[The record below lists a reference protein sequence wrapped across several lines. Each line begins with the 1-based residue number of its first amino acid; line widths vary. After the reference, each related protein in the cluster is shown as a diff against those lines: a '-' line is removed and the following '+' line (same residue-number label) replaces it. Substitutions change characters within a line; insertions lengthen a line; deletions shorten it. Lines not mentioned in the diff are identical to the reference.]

1 MKIFKRISRI
11 LITAIIVLFPF
22 VDSLASSVS
31 VPISVEWYH
40 GDKKWDQSPY
50 RSDVKVEAI
59 GNAPAVKD
67 DFFGIGDLSFT
78 FQGEFKSPGKY
89 EYLVYQTNDDI
100 IEENRSVFYDKT
112 VYRLIFYVQ
121 NSSKGLIVSAYAYN
135 NENYSDSNLGKSSE
149 IKFKNSDPNKNSG
162 SATKPNKP
170 SKTYPGKT
178 SQKDAPQAKP
188 KNTID
193 PEKASDQKE
202 ASKNKNSKANVQTG
216 IESVMPWLLV
226 LVAAIVAYCHT
237 KNDIFNNKARS

>member
-31 VPISVEWYH
+31 VPISVDWYY

-50 RSDVKVEAI
+50 RSDVKLEAI

-78 FQGEFKSPGKY
+78 FQREFKSPGKY

-112 VYRLIFYVQ
+112 VYRLIFNVQ
-121 NSSKGLIVSAYAYN
+121 NSSKGLIISAYAYN
-135 NENYSDSNLGKSSE
+135 NDNYSDSNIGKSSE
-149 IKFKNSDPNKNSG
+149 IKFRNSDPNKNSG

-170 SKTYPGKT
+170 NETDPGKT
-178 SQKDAPQAKP
+178 AQKDNPQAKP

-193 PEKASDQKE
+193 PAKAFGQKE
-202 ASKNKNSKANVQTG
+202 VSKNKNPKANVQTG
-216 IESVMPWLLV
+216 IESLMPWLLV
-226 LVAAIVAYCHT
+226 LLIAIIAYHHT
-237 KNDIFNNKARS
+237 KNDIFKNKARS

>member
-1 MKIFKRISRI
+1 MKFFKRISRI
-11 LITAIIVLFPF
+11 LITTIIVLFPF

-31 VPISVEWYH
+31 VPISVEWYY

-50 RSDVKVEAI
+50 RSDVKLEAI

-135 NENYSDSNLGKSSE
+135 NENYLDSNLGKSSE
-149 IKFKNSDPNKNSG
+149 IKFRNNDP
-162 SATKPNKP
+162 A
-170 SKTYPGKT
+170 
-178 SQKDAPQAKP
+178 
-188 KNTID
+188 
-193 PEKASDQKE
+193 KASDSSTKPDDSNKANPDKTSRQKE
-202 ASKNKNSKANVQTG
+202 LPKNKNPKANVQTG
-216 IESVMPWLLV
+216 IESLTPWLLV
-226 LVAAIVAYCHT
+226 LLVAIIAYRHT
-237 KNDIFNNKARS
+237 KNYISINKARR

>member
-22 VDSLASSVS
+22 VDSLATSVS
-31 VPISVEWYH
+31 VPISVEWYQA
-40 GDKKWDQSPY
+40 DKKWDQSPY
-50 RSDVKVEAI
+50 RSDVKLEAI

-67 DFFGIGDLSFT
+67 DFFGIGDLSFA

-121 NSSKGLIVSAYAYN
+121 NSSNGLIVSAYAYN

-149 IKFKNSDPNKNSG
+149 IKFRNNDP
-162 SATKPNKP
+162 A
-170 SKTYPGKT
+170 
-178 SQKDAPQAKP
+178 
-188 KNTID
+188 
-193 PEKASDQKE
+193 KASDSSTKPDDSNKANPDKSSRQKE
-202 ASKNKNSKANVQTG
+202 LSKNKNPNVQTG
-216 IESVMPWLLV
+216 IESLTPWLLV
-226 LVAAIVAYCHT
+226 LLVAIIAYRHT
-237 KNDIFNNKARS
+237 KNYISTNKARK

>member
-1 MKIFKRISRI
+1 MKILKRISRI

-31 VPISVEWYH
+31 VPISVEWYY
-40 GDKKWDQSPY
+40 GDKKWDQSPH
-50 RSDVKVEAI
+50 RSDVKLEAI

-100 IEENRSVFYDKT
+100 IEENKSVFYDKT

-149 IKFKNSDPNKNSG
+149 IKFRNNDPAKAIDSASKPDDSNKAN
-162 SATKPNKP
+162 
-170 SKTYPGKT
+170 PGK
-178 SQKDAPQAKP
+178 
-188 KNTID
+188 
-193 PEKASDQKE
+193 ASRQKE
-202 ASKNKNSKANVQTG
+202 LSKNKNPNVQTG
-216 IESVMPWLLV
+216 IESLTPWLLV
-226 LVAAIVAYCHT
+226 LLVAIIAYRHT
-237 KNDIFNNKARS
+237 KNYISTNKARS

>member
-31 VPISVEWYH
+31 VPISVEWYY

-50 RSDVKVEAI
+50 RSDVKLEAI

-149 IKFKNSDPNKNSG
+149 IKFRNNDPVKASD
-162 SATKPNKP
+162 SATKPDDSNK
-170 SKTYPGKT
+170 SNPGKT
-178 SQKDAPQAKP
+178 SR
-188 KNTID
+188 
-193 PEKASDQKE
+193 QKE
-202 ASKNKNSKANVQTG
+202 LPKNKNPNVQTG
-216 IESVMPWLLV
+216 IESLTPWILVLLV
-226 LVAAIVAYCHT
+226 AIIAYRHT
-237 KNDIFNNKARS
+237 KNCISTNKGLLQNR

>member
-31 VPISVEWYH
+31 VPISVDWYY

-50 RSDVKVEAI
+50 RSDVKLEAI

-78 FQGEFKSPGKY
+78 FQREFTSPGKY

-100 IEENRSVFYDKT
+100 IEENKSVFYDKT

-135 NENYSDSNLGKSSE
+135 NDNYSDSNIGKSSE
-149 IKFKNSDPNKNSG
+149 IKFRNSDPNKNIE

-170 SKTYPGKT
+170 NETDPAKTYG
-178 SQKDAPQAKP
+178 
-188 KNTID
+188 
-193 PEKASDQKE
+193 QKE
-202 ASKNKNSKANVQTG
+202 VSKNKNTKANVQTG
-216 IESVMPWLLV
+216 IESLMPWMLALL
-226 LVAAIVAYCHT
+226 AAIVAYRHT
-237 KNDIFNNKARS
+237 KNHMFNNKARS

>member
-31 VPISVEWYH
+31 VPISVEWYQS
-40 GDKKWDQSPY
+40 DKKWDQSPH
-50 RSDVKVEAI
+50 RSDVKLEAI
-59 GNAPAVKD
+59 GNSPAVKD

-149 IKFKNSDPNKNSG
+149 IKFRNNDPAKASDSASKPDDSNKAN
-162 SATKPNKP
+162 
-170 SKTYPGKT
+170 PGKT
-178 SQKDAPQAKP
+178 SR
-188 KNTID
+188 
-193 PEKASDQKE
+193 QKE
-202 ASKNKNSKANVQTG
+202 LSKNKNPNVQTG
-216 IESVMPWLLV
+216 IESLTPWLLV
-226 LVAAIVAYCHT
+226 LLVAIIAYRYT
-237 KNDIFNNKARS
+237 KNYISTNKARR

>member
-11 LITAIIVLFPF
+11 LITAIIVLFTF
-22 VDSLASSVS
+22 VDSRASRVS
-31 VPISVEWYH
+31 VPISVEWYY
-40 GDKKWDQSPY
+40 GDKKWDQSPH
-50 RSDVKVEAI
+50 RSDVKLEAI

-100 IEENRSVFYDKT
+100 IEENRSVIYDKT

-121 NSSKGLIVSAYAYN
+121 NSSNGLIVSAYAYN

-149 IKFKNSDPNKNSG
+149 IKFRNNDPNKDSG

-170 SKTYPGKT
+170 SETEPGKT
-178 SQKDAPQAKP
+178 SQKDDSQAKP
-188 KNTID
+188 KNTLD
-193 PEKASDQKE
+193 PAKASDQKE

-216 IESVMPWLLV
+216 IESLTPWLLV

>member
-31 VPISVEWYH
+31 VPISVEWYY
-40 GDKKWDQSPY
+40 GDKKWDQSPH
-50 RSDVKVEAI
+50 RSDVKLEAI

-78 FQGEFKSPGKY
+78 LQGEFKSPGKY

-112 VYRLIFYVQ
+112 VYRLIFNVQ
-121 NSSKGLIVSAYAYN
+121 DSSNGLIVSAYAYN

-149 IKFKNSDPNKNSG
+149 IKFRNNDPTKASD
-162 SATKPNKP
+162 SATKPDDSNKAN
-170 SKTYPGKT
+170 PGKAT
-178 SQKDAPQAKP
+178 RQEELP
-188 KNTID
+188 KNKH
-193 PEKASDQKE
+193 P
-202 ASKNKNSKANVQTG
+202 KANVQTG
-216 IESVMPWLLV
+216 IESLTPWLLV
-226 LVAAIVAYCHT
+226 LLVAIIAYRHT
-237 KNDIFNNKARS
+237 KNDISTNKARR

>member
-11 LITAIIVLFPF
+11 LITAIIVLFPL
-22 VDSLASSVS
+22 VGSLASSVS
-31 VPISVEWYH
+31 VPISVDWYY

-50 RSDVKVEAI
+50 RSDVKIEAI
-59 GNAPAVKD
+59 GDAPAVKD

-100 IEENRSVFYDKT
+100 IEENRSIFYDKT

-149 IKFKNSDPNKNSG
+149 IKFRNYDP
-162 SATKPNKP
+162 A
-170 SKTYPGKT
+170 
-178 SQKDAPQAKP
+178 
-188 KNTID
+188 
-193 PEKASDQKE
+193 KASDSASKPDYSNKANPGKASRQE
-202 ASKNKNSKANVQTG
+202 EISKNKNPNVQTG
-216 IESVMPWLLV
+216 IESMTSWLLV
-226 LVAAIVAYCHT
+226 LLVAIIAYRHT
-237 KNDIFNNKARS
+237 KNDIFNNKTRS